1 MAGTAHPSRPGPGA
15 GAPDPPAGEPG
26 RAAHPPVPP
35 PPGGALPGWVAA
47 AVTFLCSGAVLVLE
61 IVGLRLIAPY
71 VGVTLQTSTA
81 VIGFA
86 LAAIAL
92 GAYTGGLTADRT
104 DPRRLIASLMVGGG
118 ALVVAVLP
126 LVRFTGSLLTG
137 TDAGGVLLLAAV
149 AVVVPAALLSA
160 VPPMVVK
167 LQLATLTETGSV
179 VGRLSGIGTLGGIA
193 ATFAT
198 GFLLVAVLPSSVIL
212 VATGL
217 LTVAA
222 GAAVGVL
229 LRRRAGAGTGRVPA
243 HLLVLAVAG
252 SLLAAV
258 APTPCEEE
266 TAYHCARVVADPG
279 DDSGRVLV
287 LDTLRHSYV
296 DLDDPTHLEFEYVR
310 AIAAAVRASAPAG
323 EPLSAL
329 HVGGGGMTLPRY
341 LADVRPGTQ
350 SRVLEVDPGVVAIDR
365 EQLGLATSDDL
376 RVEVVDGRVGL
387 GTEAPGGRD
396 VVVGDAFGG
405 LSVPWQLTTRE
416 AMELVD
422 AALADDGVYAV
433 NLIDHPPLD
442 FVRAE
447 LATMRAVWPH
457 VLLLARAPVLAGD
470 DGGNLVAVA
479 SRSPLPAERL
489 TATLPDFDLAWHV
502 AEGAELDAFVGDARV
517 LTDDFA
523 PVDQLLTPYG

>member
-1 MAGTAHPSRPGPGA
+1 VSRPTSP
-15 GAPDPPAGEPG
+15 PCSDVEPPA
-26 RAAHPPVPP
+26 RTTQT
-35 PPGGALPGWVAA
+35 ALPDCTAA

-81 VIGFA
+81 IIGFA

-92 GAYTGGLTADRT
+92 GAWTGGAAADRT
-104 DPRRLIASLMVGGG
+104 DPRRLIAPLMVAGG

-126 LVRFTGSLLTG
+126 LVRFTGSLLSG
-137 TDAGGVLLLAAV
+137 ADAGGVLLLAAV

-167 LQLATLTETGSV
+167 LQLASLTETGSV

-198 GFLLVAVLPSSVIL
+198 GFLLIAVLPSSVIL
-212 VATGL
+212 VGTGG
-217 LTVAA
+217 LTVVA
-222 GAAVGVL
+222 GVLVGLL
-229 LRRRAGAGTGRVPA
+229 LRRRSGSGVGRVPA
-243 HLLVLAVAG
+243 GLLVLAVAG
-252 SLLAAV
+252 GVLAAV

-266 TAYHCARVVADPG
+266 TAYHCARVIADPART
-279 DDSGRVLV
+279 SGRVLM

-296 DLDDPTHLEFEYVR
+296 DLRDPTHLEFEYVR
-310 AIAAAVRASAPAG
+310 AIAAVTDVVAPPG

-329 HVGGGGMTLPRY
+329 HVGGGGLTLPRY
-341 LADVRPGTQ
+341 LAHVRPGTD
-350 SRVLEVDPGVVAIDR
+350 SLVIEVDPGVVAIDR
-365 EQLGLATSDDL
+365 EQLALETSDRL
-376 RVEVVDGRVGL
+376 RVRVADGRVAL
-387 GTEAPGGRD
+387 AEEPAGRRD
-396 VVVGDAFGG
+396 LVVGDAFGG
-405 LSVPWQLTTRE
+405 LAVPWQLTTRE
-416 AMELVD
+416 ALELVD

-447 LATMRAVWPH
+447 LATMRDVWPH
-457 VLLLARAPVLAGD
+457 VLLLARAPVLAGE

-479 SRSPLPAERL
+479 SRSPLPDAEVEAAL
-489 TATLPDFDLAWHV
+489 GDHGLAWHL
-502 AEGAELDAFVGDARV
+502 AEGAELDQFVGRALV

>member
-1 MAGTAHPSRPGPGA
+1 MTAPARTGL
-15 GAPDPPAGEPG
+15 PP
-26 RAAHPPVPP
+26 
-35 PPGGALPGWVAA
+35 WVAA

-81 VIGFA
+81 IIGFA
-86 LAAIAL
+86 LAAIAV
-92 GAYTGGLTADRT
+92 GAWTGGATADRT
-104 DPRRLIASLMVGGG
+104 DPRRLLAPLMVAGG

-167 LQLATLTETGSV
+167 LQLASLDETGAV

-193 ATFAT
+193 ATFVT
-198 GFLLVAVLPSSVIL
+198 GFLLIAVLPSSVIL
-212 VATGL
+212 VGTGV
-217 LTVAA
+217 LTAVA
-222 GAAVGVL
+222 GIAVGVL
-229 LRRRAGAGTGRVPA
+229 LRRRTGG
-243 HLLVLAVAG
+243 VAG
-252 SLLAAV
+252 QVPIGLLGLALVGGGLAAV

-266 TAYHCARVVADPG
+266 TAYHCARVVADPQR
-279 DDSGRVLV
+279 DTGRVLM

-296 DLDDPTHLEFEYVR
+296 DLADPSHLEFQYIR
-310 AIAAAVRASAPAG
+310 ALAAVTEVVAPEG

-329 HVGGGGMTLPRY
+329 HIGGGGLTMPRY
-341 LADVRPGTQ
+341 LAAVRPGTE
-350 SRVLEVDPGVVAIDR
+350 SLVIEVDPGVVAIDR
-365 EQLGLATSDDL
+365 DQLELETSGRL
-376 RVEVVDGRVGL
+376 RVRVADGRVGL
-387 GTEAPGGRD
+387 GEERPGERD
-396 VVVGDAFGG
+396 LVVGDAFGG
-405 LSVPWQLTTRE
+405 LAVPWQLTTRE
-416 AMELVD
+416 ALELID
-422 AALADDGVYAV
+422 RALADDGVYAV

-447 LATMRAVWPH
+447 LATMRAVFPH
-457 VLLLARAPVLAGD
+457 VALLARAPVLAGE
-470 DGGNLVAVA
+470 DGGNVVAVA
-479 SRSPLPAERL
+479 SRSPLPVEEIA
-489 TATLPDFDLAWHV
+489 AALPGFDLVWQV
-502 AEGAELDAFVGDARV
+502 AESTELDAFIGDAPV